1 MREWELSR
9 QELLRKNDLFLLSL
23 YNFIV
28 GHFFPIVELYRLF
41 PACGFSLALN
51 TEDKAAIQEQGHS
64 WSWLVQECYCI
75 NGNTVIRPRALYF
88 QPEVPL
94 SYLDAKLL
102 PLPELADRLTPSLNT
117 LQHQHLLKKH
127 HKNHHLKSMQLIAPT

>member
-28 GHFFPIVELYRLF
+28 AHFFPIVELYRLF

-51 TEDKAAIQEQGHS
+51 TEDKAAIQE
-64 WSWLVQECYCI
+64 
-75 NGNTVIRPRALYF
+75 
-88 QPEVPL
+88 
-94 SYLDAKLL
+94 
-102 PLPELADRLTPSLNT
+102 
-117 LQHQHLLKKH
+117 
-127 HKNHHLKSMQLIAPT
+127 